1 LRGEADQ
8 DVRIA
13 AIARTIQTRKRK
25 VREDASQAALLV
37 SGKSARVG
45 GKADVR
51 LGLPPGVT
59 VPSGEEEAKVR
70 EALENP
76 LLVLYLLRGE
86 IKSDANAQPKSYKD
100 GLLLPAL
107 GMHFPGQAED
117 KPPTSFVRYR
127 LNKVGQEQLFA
138 PSDGDDDIS
147 PDLDDDD

>member
-1 LRGEADQ
+1 M
-8 DVRIA
+8 
-13 AIARTIQTRKRK
+13 QTRKRK

-51 LGLPPGVT
+51 LGLPDGASV
-59 VPSGEEEAKVR
+59 SAKEEEAKVR
-70 EALENP
+70 EALGNP

-86 IKSDANAQPKSYKD
+86 VQPSPNAPVERYKD

-117 KPPTSFVRYR
+117 KPPTSFVKYR

-138 PSDGDDDIS
+138 A
-147 PDLDDDD
+147 